1 MTETN
6 VIFTS
11 VGPAD
16 VLHRLALGIEAR
28 DALSGQLLSRSV
40 RVGQEVKNLARGP
53 NGALAGRTSAWPCA
67 DFESNGTGRFKLRY
81 QIGGPPRIKVNPN
94 GAAPSII
101 VRLDDIA
108 RRFVPRRFTLPLWT
122 KLEVEAADPADATHP
137 PTGPYVPLTSRLL
150 RAFLLP
156 GAAYALPRG
165 ATAIRGR
172 VERNGA
178 AVRWPRV
185 FAAGPGNVRVGAAH
199 GDDRGEFLLLIKN
212 TGTMPPPAPSTFDID
227 LTVVAPDPANPFAAP
242 DPADRCADLVIESVP
257 RSSNPAT
264 PSELDNDVLRGV
276 ATPSGYLA
284 STAPR
289 PHVTVTVGELTA
301 LPQPVLFTP

>member
-1 MTETN
+1 MSEAN
-6 VIFTS
+6 VILTS
-11 VGPAD
+11 IGPAD
-16 VLHRLALGIEAR
+16 VLHRLALGVEAR
-28 DALSGQLLSRSV
+28 DAISGQLLSSAV
-40 RVGQEVKNLARGP
+40 RAGQEVKNLAGTMD
-53 NGALAGRTSAWPCA
+53 GGLAGGTPAWPCIE
-67 DFESNGTGRFKLRY
+67 FESNGTGRFKLRH

-94 GAAPSII
+94 GAAPSIT
-101 VRLDDIA
+101 VRLDDVS
-108 RRFVPRRFTLPLWT
+108 RRYVPRRFTLPLWT
-122 KLEVEAADPADATHP
+122 KLEIEAADPVDETHP
-137 PTGPYVPLTSRLL
+137 ATGPYVPLASRLL

-156 GAAYALPRG
+156 GAGYALPRG
-165 ATAIRGR
+165 ATALRGR

-185 FAAGPGNVRVGAAH
+185 LASGPGNVRVGAAH
-199 GDDRGEFLLLIKN
+199 GDDRGEFVLLVRS

-242 DPADRCADLVIESVP
+242 DPADRCADLVIESLL

-264 PSELDNDVLRGV
+264 PNELDNDVLRGV
-276 ATPSGYLA
+276 ATPSGYLV

-289 PHVTVTVGELTA
+289 PHVTVTVGELIA